1 MLLFS
6 LNAIQGRA
14 SRRMANLP
22 DGIRATGFMPVGC
35 AARAMPLILG
45 AHSAPYGGIA

>member
-6 LNAIQGRA
+6 LDEIQGRT

-22 DGIRATGFMPVGC
+22 DSIRATGFMPVGC

>member
-6 LNAIQGRA
+6 LDEIQGRT
-14 SRRMANLP
+14 SRPTANLL
-22 DGIRATGFMPVGC
+22 DGIRATGFIPIGC
-35 AARAMPLILG
+35 AVRGMPLILG